1 MKKLILPV
9 ATLLISMSTS
19 AEEAGVTVY
28 GVYDLTCGKYVDDTA
43 TDGAKYDQYSMWVS
57 GYITRANI
65 AKGRPTNTDPA
76 AHDTWLKKY
85 CKENPDE
92 PFIYAAIKLDKEL
105 DTHVDQ

>member
-1 MKKLILPV
+1 M
-9 ATLLISMSTS
+9 LLVSFS
-19 AEEAGVTVY
+19 ASAQDGGFTAY
-28 GVYDLTCGKYVDDTA
+28 GVYEQTCGVYRSEI
-43 TDGAKYDQYSMWVS
+43 TDANKADQYSMWVS
-57 GYITRANI
+57 GYITRSNI